1 MTTQE
6 KIRKELF
13 ARLSEGDHLMNKLV
27 RSPDN
32 FTERDKRV
40 LYRLQIE
47 VELLMKLYDGEYDDL
62 DDSTLELADK
72 IMLAEV

>member
-1 MTTQE
+1 MTMQE
-6 KIRKELF
+6 KVRKELF
-13 ARLSEGDHLMNKLV
+13 ARLSEGEHLLNKLV
-27 RSPDN
+27 HSPDN
-32 FTERDKRV
+32 FIERDERV

-62 DDSTLELADK
+62 DDGTLELADK